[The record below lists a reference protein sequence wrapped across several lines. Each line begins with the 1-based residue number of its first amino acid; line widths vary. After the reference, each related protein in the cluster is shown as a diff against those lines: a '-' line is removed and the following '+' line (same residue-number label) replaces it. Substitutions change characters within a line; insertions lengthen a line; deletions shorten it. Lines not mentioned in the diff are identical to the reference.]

1 MEICHKR
8 TNFYKDNKL
17 VRKSGAKCVII
28 RLFNTVK
35 RENLIDIMKGY
46 SSMNENIESSQK
58 FPMRPVAP
66 LGVIAMNG
74 CEEMGRRVNEY
85 LMNWQVDATSDQ
97 KLHSFYGSDK
107 NGFLLEAHC
116 PRFGTGEGKGMI
128 KDTVRGYDLFI
139 ICDVGAYQC
148 TYKLYGREVPM
159 TPDEH
164 YADLKRIIAA
174 VSGKAYRINVIM
186 PMLYEGRQHRRTSR
200 ESMDCAVMLQE
211 LVAMGV
217 SNIITFDAHDPRV
230 QNAIPLSGFESIMP
244 TYQMLK
250 AMCHTYDDLR
260 IDKHHMMVISP
271 DEGALNRNIYYSSAM
286 GVDMGMFYKRR
297 DYSRIVDGRNPI
309 VAHEYLGTPVEG
321 KDVFVADDIISS
333 GESVLDIAENV
344 KARKARRFF
353 AYGTYAIFTNG
364 LAKFDK
370 AYEEGLIDGI
380 FGSNL
385 TYLNPELKNRPW
397 FHEVDVSK
405 YIAYFISALNHDASI
420 SSLLDP
426 HAKIDALLQKRA
438 LEKAKIIDEQL

>member
-17 VRKSGAKCVII
+17 VRKFGAKCVII
-28 RLFNTVK
+28 GLFNTVK